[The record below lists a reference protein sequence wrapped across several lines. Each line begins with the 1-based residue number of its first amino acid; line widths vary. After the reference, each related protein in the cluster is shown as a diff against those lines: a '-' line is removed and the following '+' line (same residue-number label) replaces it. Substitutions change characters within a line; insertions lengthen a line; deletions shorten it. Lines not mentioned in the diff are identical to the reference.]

1 MGRGAVGTL
10 KSVRC
15 RRCGHDNETGAN
27 FCSSCGAPLSDV
39 DETTASLGLLEDR
52 QELEE
57 QLGDLLDDLEPDIGL
72 LVVRR
77 GPNAGS
83 TYLLDADTTTVGR
96 HPDSD
101 LFLDDVT
108 VSRRHAVIKRGKA
121 GYEISDV
128 GSLNGTYVHGER
140 IDTAPLVD
148 VSEIQIGRF
157 VLTFLLG
164 GRTGGRRD
172 AP

>member
-1 MGRGAVGTL
+1 MKAQEGVGTL
-10 KSVRC
+10 ESMRC
-15 RRCGHDNETGAN
+15 ARCGHENESSAN
-27 FCSSCGAPLSDV
+27 FCSSCGASLGQA

-52 QELEE
+52 QELEQ
-57 QLGDLLDDLEPDIGL
+57 QLGDLLSDLPGDTGL

-83 TYLLDADTTTVGR
+83 TFALDTDSTSIGR

-108 VSRRHAVIKRGKA
+108 VSRRHAVIRRIHG

-128 GSLNGTYVHGER
+128 GSLNGTYVDGER
-140 IDTAPLVD
+140 IDRVPLADMDEV
-148 VSEIQIGRF
+148 QIGRF
-157 VLTFLLG
+157 VLVFLLG
-164 GRTGGRRD
+164 GRAEAT
-172 AP
+172 A

>member
-1 MGRGAVGTL
+1 M
-10 KSVRC
+10 RC
-15 RRCGHDNETGAN
+15 RRCDHENEVGAN
-27 FCSSCGAPLSDV
+27 FCSSCGATLGEG

-52 QELEE
+52 QELEAE
-57 QLGDLLDDLEPDIGL
+57 LGALLDDLPPEMGI

-83 TYLLDADTTTVGR
+83 TYALDAETTSIGR

-108 VSRRHAVIKRGKA
+108 VSRRHAVIRHRPD

-128 GSLNGTYVHGER
+128 GSLNGTYVRGDR
-140 IDTAPLVD
+140 IDTTTLTD
-148 VSEIQIGRF
+148 MSEVQIGRF

-164 GRTGGRRD
+164 GRVEASG
-172 AP
+172 

>member
-1 MGRGAVGTL
+1 MQ
-10 KSVRC
+10 C
-15 RRCGHDNETGAN
+15 HRCGHDNEAGAN
-27 FCSSCGAPLSDV
+27 FCSSCGATLGDP
-39 DETTASLGLLEDR
+39 DETTASLALLEDR
-52 QELEE
+52 QELEAE
-57 QLGDLLDDLEPDIGL
+57 LGTLLDEIPTDLGI

-83 TYLLDADTTTVGR
+83 TFGLDAETTSIGR

-108 VSRRHAVIKRGKA
+108 VSRRHALIRRTPD
-121 GYEISDV
+121 GYTISDV

-140 IDTAPLVD
+140 IDTAELTDMSD
-148 VSEIQIGRF
+148 VQIGRF

-164 GRTGGRRD
+164 GR
-172 AP
+172 AEASA

>member
-1 MGRGAVGTL
+1 MQ
-10 KSVRC
+10 C
-15 RRCGHDNETGAN
+15 RRCGHDNEPGAN
-27 FCSSCGAPLSDV
+27 FCSSCGASLADA

-52 QELEE
+52 QQLEAELGE
-57 QLGDLLDDLEPDIGL
+57 LLDDLPPDMGM

-83 TYLLDADTTTVGR
+83 TYALDADETLVGR

-108 VSRRHAVIKRGKA
+108 VSRRHAVVKRVGDH
-121 GYEISDV
+121 YEITDV
-128 GSLNGTYVHGER
+128 GSLNGTYVGGER
-140 IDTAPLVD
+140 IDTARLDDMAEV
-148 VSEIQIGRF
+148 QIGRF

-164 GRTGGRRD
+164 GRAEAT
-172 AP
+172 A